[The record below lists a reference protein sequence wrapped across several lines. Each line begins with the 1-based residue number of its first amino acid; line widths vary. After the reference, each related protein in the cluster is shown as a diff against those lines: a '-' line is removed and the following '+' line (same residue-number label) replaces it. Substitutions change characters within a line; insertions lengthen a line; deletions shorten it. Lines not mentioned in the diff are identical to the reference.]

1 MALNRNSVHAAEPVK
16 QCFNAIRMLHF
27 AVEARRYGDGVLAA
41 FARKGAKVHSLRLK
55 DLKNSLEEE
64 MCLLCA

>member
-16 QCFNAIRMLHF
+16 QRFNAIRMLHF
-27 AVEARRYGDGVLAA
+27 TVEAHRDGDDVLAA
-41 FARKGAKVHSLRLK
+41 LARKGADVNSLRLK

-64 MCLLCA
+64 MCLRCA